1 MASTESELRALFDR
15 RSQAIRTKDI
25 ELLMSLYSDAI
36 VYFDVVP
43 PLQYAGAA
51 TLRTRFTHWFEGWES
66 SIQQEIRDVSI
77 SAHGD
82 VAAAH
87 MLIRAGGTR
96 TGGHDVGYW
105 VRTSNSCRRTDNT
118 WLITHE
124 HVSLPVDF
132 MSGTAVMDLVP

>member
-1 MASTESELRALFDR
+1 MGTTESELRALFDR

-25 ELLMSLYSDAI
+25 ELLMSLYSGDI

-43 PLQYAGAA
+43 PLKYVGAA
-51 TLRTRFTHWFEGWES
+51 TLRARFTHWFKGWES

-96 TGGHDVGYW
+96 TGGKDVGYW
-105 VRTSNSCRRTDNT
+105 VRTSNSCRRTDTT